1 MYPGT
6 HARTHPDKPA
16 AIGVGTDGR
25 VYGVLTYR
33 QLNENSL
40 RLAHVFA
47 DAGLRRGDVVGLL
60 TDNRLE
66 AFEVYWAALRSGLY
80 FTAVNHHLAT
90 EEAEYILRDAG
101 VKALVV
107 SAGKAELAAAVR
119 DAASD
124 GGAVVAL
131 AYGGPVPGYDDYSAA
146 LAGASTDPLPDQ
158 PRGSMMLY
166 SSGTTGRP
174 KGVRPP
180 LSHRQVSEPGDPLVQ
195 LNHDVYG
202 IDADTVYLSPAPI
215 YHSAPVKWCHSV
227 HAYGGTVVMMERFD
241 AEGALRAIDEQ
252 HVTHAQFVPT
262 MLIRI
267 LKLDPAV
274 RARYDT
280 SSLRVAVHAAA
291 PCPVEVKQAII
302 AEWGPVVWEYYGSTE
317 SLGVTIIDSAQALAK
332 PGSVGRPVL
341 GVLHICDSDSPA
353 GDELPTGEVGTVY
366 FERAE
371 LLGKGGLPFRYH
383 NDDERTKSAQH
394 PAHPTWGTVG
404 DLGYVDEDGYLFLT
418 DRKAFLIISGGVN
431 IYPQEVENVLA
442 LHPAVHDVAVVGVP
456 DAEMGE
462 SVAAYVELPPGV
474 DGSPELA
481 AELRTFVRSR
491 IAHYKAPRTV
501 TFVDSLPRTP
511 TGKLVKGRLG
521 RLADDALDGLSRT
534 GQTGHTV

>member
-1 MYPGT
+1 VYPGT

-16 AIGVGTDGR
+16 AIGVGADGR
-25 VYGVLTYR
+25 VRKVLTYR
-33 QLNENSL
+33 QLDENSL

-47 DAGLRRGDVVGLL
+47 EAGLRRGDVVGIL

-80 FTAVNHHLAT
+80 FTAVNSHLTAA
-90 EEAEYILRDAG
+90 EAGYILRDAG
-101 VKALVV
+101 VRALVV
-107 SAGKAELAAAVR
+107 SAGSARTAELAQAVR
-119 DAASD
+119 DATEVD
-124 GGAVVAL
+124 VAL
-131 AYGGPVPGYDDYSAA
+131 AFGGPVSGYGDYAAA
-146 LAGASTDPLPDQ
+146 LAAAPVDPLPEQ

-180 LSHRQVSEPGDPLVQ
+180 LSRSQVHEPGDPLVQ

-202 IDADTVYLSPAPI
+202 VDAATVYLSPAPI

-241 AEGALRAIDEQ
+241 AEGVLRAIAEYK
-252 HVTHAQFVPT
+252 VTHAQFVPT

-274 RARYDT
+274 RARYDV

-291 PCPVEVKQAII
+291 PCPVDVKQAII
-302 AEWGPVVWEYYGSTE
+302 AEWGPIVWEYYGSTE
-317 SLGVTIIDSAQALAK
+317 SLGVTIIDSGEALAH

-341 GVLHICDSDSPA
+341 GTLHICDSDDPNGA
-353 GDELPTGEVGTVY
+353 ELPSGDIGTVY
-366 FERAE
+366 FERE
-371 LLGKGGLPFRYH
+371 FLPFRYH
-383 NDDERTKSAQH
+383 NDEERTRAAQH
-394 PAHPTWGTVG
+394 PRHANWGTVG
-404 DLGYVDEDGYLFLT
+404 DLGYVDEDGFLYLT

-431 IYPQEVENVLA
+431 IYPQEVENALA
-442 LHPAVHDVAVVGVP
+442 LHPKVHDVAVIGVP

-462 SVAAYVELPPGV
+462 AVAAYVQLPPGV
-474 DGSPELA
+474 TGSPELA
-481 AELRTFVRSR
+481 REILDFVRAR

-501 TFVDSLPRTP
+501 TFVAELPRTP
-511 TGKLVKGRLG
+511 TGKLVKGRL
-521 RLADDALDGLSRT
+521 RSR
-534 GQTGHTV
+534 G

>member
-1 MYPGT
+1 VFPGT
-6 HARTHPDKPA
+6 HAALTPDKPA
-16 AIGVGTDGR
+16 AVLVDAAGAAQ
-25 VYGVLTYR
+25 GVLTYR
-33 QLNENSL
+33 QLDEASL
-40 RLAHVFA
+40 RLAQVFRA
-47 DAGLRRGDVVGLL
+47 AGLRRGDVVGLV

-80 FTAVNHHLAT
+80 FTAVNHHLSA
-90 EEAEYILRDAG
+90 EEAGYILTDAG

-119 DAASD
+119 GAAAEA
-124 GGAVVAL
+124 GVAVAL
-131 AYGGPVPGYDDYSAA
+131 AYGGPVPGYQDYGAA
-146 LAGASTDPLPDQ
+146 LAGASSDPLPDQ

-180 LSHRQVSEPGDPLVQ
+180 LSRRQVDEPGDPLVQ

-202 IDADTVYLSPAPI
+202 VDADTVYLSPAPI

-241 AEGALRAIDEQ
+241 AEGTLRAIAD
-252 HVTHAQFVPT
+252 HRVTHAQFVPT

-274 RARYDT
+274 RAGYDH

-341 GVLHICDSDSPA
+341 GVLHICDES
-353 GDELPTGEVGTVY
+353 GHEVPTGQVGTVY
-366 FERAE
+366 FERPE
-371 LLGKGGLPFRYH
+371 LLGKGGLPFSYH

-394 PAHPTWGTVG
+394 PDHPNWGTVG
-404 DLGYVDEDGYLFLT
+404 DLGYVDEDGFLYLT
-418 DRKAFLIISGGVN
+418 DRKAFMIISGGVN
-431 IYPQEVENVLA
+431 IYPQEVENALA
-442 LHPAVHDVAVVGVP
+442 LHPKVHDVAVIGVP
-456 DAEMGE
+456 DPEMGE
-462 SVAAYVELPPGV
+462 SVAAYVQLPPGV
-474 DGSPELA
+474 EESAELA
-481 AELRTFVRSR
+481 DELRQFVRSR

-501 TFVDSLPRTP
+501 TFVASLPRTP
-511 TGKLVKGRLG
+511 TGKLVKGRL
-521 RLADDALDGLSRT
+521 RST
-534 GQTGHTV
+534 GDEH